1 MKLLEVRGVKLA
13 VDGREILHG
22 IDFEME
28 QGETVVVLGKNGAGK
43 SSLAGVVMG
52 IFGEDKNREKVVGKV
67 IFNGKDM
74 SKKSLDARAREGIF
88 MSFQAPVEISGV
100 NMMEMLW
107 SALEERG
114 RKALA
119 RREVEEKIAEAV
131 RELGVDAFT
140 AGREVNVGAS
150 GGERKKNEILQMMV
164 LEPKLAI
171 LDEID
176 SGLDVDAAGKM
187 SEVLAKYQEKTGVG
201 YMIIT
206 HNMRILEKM
215 KVDKVYVFDNGRVKR
230 IGGREIIKEVEKVG
244 FLK

>member
-1 MKLLEVRGVKLA
+1 MKLA

-187 SEVLAKYQEKTGVG
+187 SEVLAKYQDKTGVG

-215 KVDKVYVFDNGRVKR
+215 NVDKVYVFDNGRVKR